1 MAILS
6 NINDLFRVD
15 SAGAVYFATSAGAN
29 LQVLQSVGTGGSPIW
44 VDVDDIIGG
53 PYLPLTGGTLTG
65 NLALTDA
72 TNNPSLVISTGTLT
86 VGGVTTLNAALTGT
100 NATFEGVVFAN
111 GEGNGF
117 LIDAATAATARTGFM
132 KYGGTEG
139 QIISGN
145 STKIRLTHR
154 TDSDYVY
161 GGTPTIREDLVISA
175 LGNVGI
181 AETDPDDLLHITSPS
196 WAFRIQSS
204 VNDNYLR
211 MSENQIA
218 AFDSSGGGSAFYIN
232 NSSTGNIFMAGGGG
246 NIGVGTLSPN
256 NLLNLS
262 RNVANGDVA
271 TYIQNFNADTGS
283 TNETASV
290 KFAHGNDAVIGYV
303 GAKVV
308 CGKEGDFET
317 SIPNIK
323 GFLSFY
329 TASGTSLDSDVNN
342 IERMR
347 IGGDGN
353 VSIGAGTGG
362 ARNARLLLDNVGS
375 QGTPQLMLIDSDDSG
390 KQSEIRFDSG
400 NLIFDYWGGT
410 SRAEYFR
417 IKSDGDVGIGVTD
430 PLFKLDIFDSV
441 SPVVLQIKSTSSS
454 GAGFYIDNDRTGSK
468 KFGLLVGNVAAGAF
482 SIKDEDAGLN
492 RLVIDSSGYVNIS
505 QKQNSGLGYDLLIN
519 IGTSPDGKIG
529 YQTQDQLAANLAVN
543 ANSNWVKTGNNIYN
557 SNSANVGI
565 GTSTIP
571 SDHILQISNDSQ
583 SYARVALT
591 NSQTGNA
598 SGDGLIFQMETL
610 NSIIKNQENGSLA
623 FGTNGRETDLYIN
636 SGGDVGINYTGP
648 YNQISGGETTL
659 AIADADNASLYLKS
673 NATGGHNHILFS
685 GTGGS
690 LSFYDKTRGDYSM
703 IINASGNVG
712 INTVSPTN
720 GKLEIQQTATTA
732 ALWVQTGGTTNSYSI
747 ADFRTGTNLSALR
760 INGDGNSL
768 FGGNIGINS
777 TSPNVKLQVNATG
790 GNISSGNA
798 INLSTMKGIK
808 LTNTLNDDSSVGLW
822 FGTNNVHW
830 SGISGQRNNS
840 ASTWGTDLRFYTHES
855 ATTDLTYSRERMR
868 ITSEGFVGILTD
880 APAYTLDVTG
890 NVRVTDRLGVGT
902 TPDTAAAGDRLKIQG
917 GNNGLGCIKA
927 ISGQYSYG
935 VRIEG
940 SNLSTQLA
948 CYSSSTALTTQINFE
963 TAGNSSAGKITTT
976 GNSTAYNT
984 LSDYRVKENVIP
996 ISDSISRLNQLKPS
1010 RFNFI
1015 GESNKTVDGFIAHE
1029 VQDIVPEA
1037 IVGEKDEIDKDGNP
1051 VHQGIDQAKL
1061 VPLLVAAIQELEARV
1076 KELENK

>member
-6 NINDLFRVD
+6 NINDKFRVD
-15 SAGAVYFATSAGAN
+15 SAGAVYFGTSAGTN
-29 LQVLQSVGTGGSPIW
+29 LQVLQSVGTTGSPVW
-44 VDVDDIIGG
+44 VNVNDIIGG

-100 NATFEGVVFAN
+100 NATFEGVVFAD

-117 LIDAATAATARTGFM
+117 LVDAATAATARTGFM

-218 AFDSSGGGSAFYIN
+218 AFNSSGGGSAFYIN
-232 NSSTGNIFMAGGGG
+232 NSNTGNIFMAGGGG

-271 TYIQNFNADTGS
+271 TYIQNSNADTGS

-303 GAKVV
+303 GAKIV

-317 SIPNIK
+317 SIANIK

-417 IKSDGDVGIGVTD
+417 IKSNGDVGIGVTD
-430 PLFKLDIFDSV
+430 PLFKLDIADNV
-441 SPVVLQIKSTSSS
+441 TPVVLQLKSSSTS
-454 GAGFYIDNDRTGSK
+454 GAGLYIDNDRTGSK

-482 SIKDEDAGLN
+482 NIKDEDAGVN
-492 RLVIDSSGYVNIS
+492 RLVISSSGNIGVGTDDPSGASGTTIAINGGAGQARLAIKNTATGDGANDGFQIGVGTGGEVFIEQRENNSMQFTTNNLQRMFIDSSGR
-505 QKQNSGLGYDLLIN
+505 
-519 IGTSPDGKIG
+519 
-529 YQTQDQLAANLAVN
+529 
-543 ANSNWVKTGNNIYN
+543 
-557 SNSANVGI
+557 VGI
-565 GTSTIP
+565 GVTP
-571 SDHILQISNDSQ
+571 
-583 SYARVALT
+583 SYANVPLHT
-591 NSQTGNA
+591 KNIGGGDSFNIFEGIGNA
-598 SGDGLIFQMETL
+598 WVFGEVDYSGTKYCQVGGRYGHHSGINIDTVGKVGIGVTNAAEKLEVNGNIQGLDTILLKNSSSGVKWQFYRDGNETL
-610 NSIIKNQENGSLA
+610 NFRYNNGTSWSANAISIKNN
-623 FGTNGRETDLYIN
+623 N
-636 SGGDVGINYTGP
+636 
-648 YNQISGGETTL
+648 
-659 AIADADNASLYLKS
+659 
-673 NATGGHNHILFS
+673 
-685 GTGGS
+685 
-690 LSFYDKTRGDYSM
+690 
-703 IINASGNVG
+703 NVG
-712 INTVSPTN
+712 VSTTDPTN

-732 ALWVQTGGTTNSYSI
+732 ALWVQTGGTTNSYSV

-768 FGGNIGINS
+768 FGGNIGINE

-790 GNISSGNA
+790 GAISAGNA

-808 LTNTLNDDSSVGLW
+808 LTNTLNDNSSVGLW

-830 SGISGQRNNS
+830 SGITGQRNNYT
-840 ASTWGTDLRFYTHES
+840 STWGTDLRFYTHED
-855 ATTDLTYSRERMR
+855 ATTNLTYSRERMR

-880 APAYTLDVTG
+880 APAYTLDVA
-890 NVRVTDRLGVGT
+890 GT
-902 TPDTAAAGDRLKIQG
+902 IRATSDIIA
-917 GNNGLGCIKA
+917 
-927 ISGQYSYG
+927 YSD
-935 VRIEG
+935 
-940 SNLSTQLA
+940 A
-948 CYSSSTALTTQINFE
+948 
-963 TAGNSSAGKITTT
+963 
-976 GNSTAYNT
+976 
-984 LSDYRVKENVIP
+984 RVKENIKTIDNALEKTTKLRGVSYTRNDIEDKSTKIGVIA
-996 ISDSISRLNQLKPS
+996 Q
-1010 RFNFI
+1010 
-1015 GESNKTVDGFIAHE
+1015 E
-1029 VQDIVPEA
+1029 VLEVLPEVVSKDDEGKYSVSYGNIVGVLIEA
-1037 IVGEKDEIDKDGNP
+1037 IK
-1051 VHQGIDQAKL
+1051 
-1061 VPLLVAAIQELEARV
+1061 ELEARV

>member
-1 MAILS
+1 MASLS
-6 NINDLFRVD
+6 NINGLFDVH
-15 SAGAVYFATSAGAN
+15 STGAILFSTSH
-29 LQVLQSVGTGGSPIW
+29 GTSGQILRSNGNAAPTW
-44 VDVDDIIGG
+44 VDASTVIGG

-65 NLALTDA
+65 A
-72 TNNPSLVISTGTLT
+72 TATATGISFT
-86 VGGVTTLNAALTGT
+86 VGGALTGT
-100 NATFEGVVFAN
+100 SATFEGVVFAN

-117 LIDAATAATARTGFM
+117 LLDAATAATARTGFM

-145 STKIRLTHR
+145 NTKIRLTHR

-175 LGNVGI
+175 SGNVGI

-218 AFDSSGGGSAFYIN
+218 AFNSSGGGSAFYIN
-232 NSSTGNIFMAGGGG
+232 NSSTGNIYMAGGGG

-271 TYIQNFNADTGS
+271 TYIQNSNADTGS

-290 KFAHGNDAVIGYV
+290 KFAHGNDAVVGYV
-303 GAKVV
+303 GAKIV

-317 SIPNIK
+317 SIANVK

-410 SRAEYFR
+410 SRSEYLR
-417 IKSDGDVGIGVTD
+417 IKSDGDVGINVTN
-430 PLFKLDIFDSV
+430 PLFKLDIADDV
-441 SPVVLQIKSTSSS
+441 TGVVLQLKSSSTS
-454 GAGFYIDNDRTGSK
+454 GAGLYINNNRTGSK

-492 RLVIDSSGYVNIS
+492 RLVIDSSGNIGVGTDDPSGASGTTIAINGGAGQARLAIKNDATGDGSDDGFQIGIGTGGEVFIEQREDNSMQFTTNNLERIKIDNSGYVNIK

-543 ANSNWVKTGNNIYN
+543 ANSNWIKTGNNIYN

-565 GTSTIP
+565 GT
-571 SDHILQISNDSQ
+571 
-583 SYARVALT
+583 
-591 NSQTGNA
+591 
-598 SGDGLIFQMETL
+598 
-610 NSIIKNQENGSLA
+610 
-623 FGTNGRETDLYIN
+623 TD
-636 SGGDVGINYTGP
+636 
-648 YNQISGGETTL
+648 
-659 AIADADNASLYLKS
+659 
-673 NATGGHNHILFS
+673 
-685 GTGGS
+685 
-690 LSFYDKTRGDYSM
+690 
-703 IINASGNVG
+703 
-712 INTVSPTN
+712 PTN

-732 ALWVQTGGTTNSYSI
+732 ALWVQTGGTTNSYSV

-808 LTNTLNDDSSVGLW
+808 LTNTLNDNSSVGLW

-830 SGISGQRNNS
+830 SGISGQRNNYT
-840 ASTWGTDLRFYTHES
+840 STWGTDLRFYTHED

-868 ITSEGFVGILTD
+868 ITSEGFVGINNTS
-880 APAYTLDVTG
+880 PTYRFHVKSSN
-890 NVRVTDRLGVGT
+890 NVSIFE
-902 TPDTAAAGDRLKIQG
+902 DT
-917 GNNGLGCIKA
+917 
-927 ISGQYSYG
+927 S
-935 VRIEG
+935 
-940 SNLSTQLA
+940 
-948 CYSSSTALTTQINFE
+948 
-963 TAGNSSAGKITTT
+963 NSSGASFIVFNRPGVFAMGSITRN
-976 GNSTAYNT
+976 GSANSVSYNT
-984 LSDYRVKENVIP
+984 GSDYRLKEDLKDFNALDLVNNITAYDYKWKNV
-996 ISDSISRLNQLKPS
+996 DQR
-1010 RFNFI
+1010 
-1015 GESNKTVDGFIAHE
+1015 DYGFIAHE
-1029 VQDIVPEA
+1029 LEKTLPNVVT
-1037 IVGEKDEIDKDGNP
+1037 GEKDGEKM
-1051 VHQGIDQAKL
+1051 QGVDYSKL
-1061 VPLLVAAIQELEARV
+1061 TPILLKAIQELEARV